1 MEVECLLLLM
11 MYCRDLVSG
20 SLWMYVYWEDVKV
33 VCVLGGC
40 EGGVCIGSVRVVCVL
55 GECEGGVCIGRM

>member
-1 MEVECLLLLM
+1 MMMGGLVGWGGRLGVEVECLLLLM

-20 SLWMYVYWEDVKV
+20 SLWMYVYWEDVRV

-40 EGGVCIGSVRVVCVL
+40 EGGM
-55 GECEGGVCIGRM
+55 CIGRM